1 MLPSPSRSIG
11 CSSLASHFSMNLF
24 SLISVVRLR
33 LPIPD
38 PAFVYFGNVNPWV
51 CIGGVGFFELLRILV
66 VFVIGRNVVGAVC
79 SVVIGIHLFSRFR
92 NQRGQIQASP
102 LPLSKQKFSSLTFLS
117 PFGVCDSY
125 YTTCSYGGL
134 RYCTANYRSKNFK
147 GEHRHRRVYVPLC
160 RLIFSLSASCR
171 HIRPARF
178 LAALRLLMCKPTRR
192 VYAVLV
198 RRRI

>member
-11 CSSLASHFSMNLF
+11 CSSPASHFSMNLF

-51 CIGGVGFFELLRILV
+51 CIGGVGFFEFLRILV

-102 LPLSKQKFSSLTFLS
+102 LPSSKQKVAFSTLLS
-117 PFGVCDSY
+117 PFSVCASY
-125 YTTCSYGGL
+125 DTTYLYGCQ
-134 RYCTANYRSKNFK
+134 RYCSV
-147 GEHRHRRVYVPLC
+147 G
-160 RLIFSLSASCR
+160 
-171 HIRPARF
+171 
-178 LAALRLLMCKPTRR
+178 
-192 VYAVLV
+192 
-198 RRRI
+198 